1 MQRSV
6 EIAEASAVLEAQI
19 VEVTHKGDA
28 QEVEAKIAEATHK
41 GDAQEVEVP
50 SSAMLQ
56 AQTADTVVEA
66 VLEAQPAHAV
76 LDTVPKAQ
84 IAEADNEVLRLSHA
98 LLIQEPSCSRV
109 LARTATVILRR
120 HKTPK
125 DGTYN
130 IMESRS
136 GGVIVGHCTVSGHEI
151 ISTVEHFNALQHLHG
166 FEKVTHVLPG
176 FKWNK
181 WGANTARSKLYAVH
195 VVDVV
200 KYKHPFLYVCQPSRS
215 NCTVSLTQSVVP
227 AELPQK
233 RDLFHTALY
242 YLSRLSEAD
251 KIQLADLASFLDQ
264 KVVPIMT
271 VCSGLDGPADAART
285 LLSAIAHMQNKT
297 IGFRHILAV
306 ECDENKIK
314 YLLRAFTGEHAPE
327 MLLDNVD
334 AFLAGYGFDR
344 VTDTQKNLPD
354 IKPALGIVGFECDD
368 LSSENVK
375 KEQLA
380 SCLETDGSGVSNH
393 TFRVGLLKAM
403 DMMDPGVYIWENT
416 VPITWSRTKEDGT
429 KAKPQVEVVEKELQ
443 ARGRTVEHRSFD
455 SRRFLVPQRRNRVYG
470 SADLGGD
477 EDYPAK
483 VAATSAAL
491 ENSIQMPMSTP
502 LSFKR

>member
-6 EIAEASAVLEAQI
+6 EIAPE
-19 VEVTHKGDA
+19 
-28 QEVEAKIAEATHK
+28 
-41 GDAQEVEVP
+41 
-50 SSAMLQ
+50 
-56 AQTADTVVEA
+56 
-66 VLEAQPAHAV
+66 
-76 LDTVPKAQ
+76 AQ
-84 IAEADNEVLRLSHA
+84 IAEADPGDVLRFTKA

-109 LARTATVILRR
+109 LAHKATVILRR
-120 HKTPK
+120 RNTPK
-125 DGTYN
+125 EGTYS

-136 GGVIVGHCTVSGHEI
+136 GGFILGHCTVSGHELI
-151 ISTVEHFNALQHLHG
+151 ANLQQFNELKPLHG
-166 FEKVTHVLPG
+166 FEKLNHVFPG
-176 FKWNK
+176 FKWNYGK
-181 WGANTARSKLYAVH
+181 TWLQLQLYAVH
-195 VVDVV
+195 IVDVV
-200 KYKHPFLYVCQPSRS
+200 KYAHPFLYVRQPSRS
-215 NCTVSLTQSVVP
+215 NCTLPLMQSVDP

-233 RDLFHTALY
+233 RSLFHTALY
-242 YLSRLSEAD
+242 YLRRLSEAD
-251 KIQLADLASFLDQ
+251 KILLADLASFLDQ
-264 KVVPIMT
+264 KVVPFMT

-285 LLSAIAHMQNKT
+285 LLSAIAHMFNKT
-297 IGFRHILAV
+297 IVFRHILVV
-306 ECDENKIK
+306 ECDESKIK
-314 YLLRAFTGEHAPE
+314 YLLRAFTGEHKPE

-334 AFLAGYGFDR
+334 AFLAGHGFDR

-368 LSSENVK
+368 LSSENVN

-380 SCLETDGSGVSNH
+380 SCLETDGSGGSNH

-502 LSFKR
+502 SDSKGDRSMLCVCVCEPVCGCVCVCLCKHKCMSVPLCVWCAKFSIVRKFDVHKS

>member
-6 EIAEASAVLEAQI
+6 EIAKAEVPSSAVLEAQI
-19 VEVTHKGDA
+19 
-28 QEVEAKIAEATHK
+28 AEATNK
-41 GDAQEVEVP
+41 RDTQEVEVP

-66 VLEAQPAHAV
+66 VLEAQTAHAV
-76 LDTVPKAQ
+76 LDTVPEAQ
-84 IAEADNEVLRLSHA
+84 IAEADPGDVLMLSHA
-98 LLIQEPSCSRV
+98 FVIQEPSCSRV
-109 LARTATVILRR
+109 LARKATVVLRLR
-120 HKTPK
+120 KTPK

-136 GGVIVGHCTVSGHEI
+136 GGMIFGHCTVRGRELI
-151 ISTVEHFNALQHLHG
+151 RDVQHFKALKPLHG
-166 FEKVTHVLPG
+166 FEQVIHALPR
-176 FKWNK
+176 FKWK
-181 WGANTARSKLYAVH
+181 GKAQLYAVH

-200 KYKHPFLYVCQPSRS
+200 KYTHPFLHVQPSKS
-215 NCTVSLTQSVVP
+215 NCIVSLTQSADP

-233 RDLFHTALY
+233 RGLFHTALY
-242 YLSRLSEAD
+242 YMSRLSEAD
-251 KIQLADLASFLDQ
+251 KLELADLAEFLDQ
-264 KVVPIMT
+264 KVVPFMT

-285 LLSAIAHMQNKT
+285 LLSAIASQFCKT

-306 ECDENKIK
+306 ECDESKIQ

-334 AFLAGYGFDR
+334 AFEAGHGFDG
-344 VTDTQKNLPD
+344 VTDTEKNLPD
-354 IKPALGIVGFECDD
+354 IKPAFGIVGFECDD
-368 LSSENVK
+368 LSSENVN
-375 KEQLA
+375 KEKLA
-380 SCLETDGSGVSNH
+380 SCLETDGSGGSNH

-416 VPITWSRTKEDGT
+416 VPITWSRTKADGT

-443 ARGRTVEHRSFD
+443 ARGRTVEHKQVD

-502 LSFKR
+502 LRFKR

>member
-1 MQRSV
+1 MFVNSCPLVQTSV
-6 EIAEASAVLEAQI
+6 EIAEASAVPEPQI

-50 SSAMLQ
+50 SPSSARLQ
-56 AQTADTVVEA
+56 ARAFV
-66 VLEAQPAHAV
+66 
-76 LDTVPKAQ
+76 
-84 IAEADNEVLRLSHA
+84 IS
-98 LLIQEPSCSRV
+98 EPSCSRI
-109 LARTATVILRR
+109 LNRKATVVLRLR
-120 HKTPK
+120 KTPK

-136 GGVIVGHCTVSGHEI
+136 GGMIYGHCTVRGREVI
-151 ISTVEHFNALQHLHG
+151 RDVQHFKELKPLHG
-166 FEKVTHVLPG
+166 FEQVIHALPR
-176 FKWNK
+176 FKWK
-181 WGANTARSKLYAVH
+181 GKSKLYAVY

-200 KYKHPFLYVCQPSRS
+200 KYAHPFLHVCQPSRS
-215 NCTVSLTQSVVP
+215 NCRVSLKQSVDP

-233 RDLFHTALY
+233 RSLFHTALY
-242 YLSRLSEAD
+242 YLRRLSEAD
-251 KIQLADLASFLDQ
+251 KILLADLASFLDQ
-264 KVVPIMT
+264 KVVPFMT

-285 LLSAIAHMQNKT
+285 LLSAIASQFCKT

-306 ECDENKIK
+306 ECDESKIQ

-334 AFLAGYGFDR
+334 AFEAGHGFDR
-344 VTDTQKNLPD
+344 VTDTEKNLPD
-354 IKPALGIVGFECDD
+354 IKPAFGIVGFECDD
-368 LSSENVK
+368 LSSENVN
-375 KEQLA
+375 KEKLA
-380 SCLETDGSGVSNH
+380 SCLETDGSGGSNH

-416 VPITWSRTKEDGT
+416 VPITWSRTKADGT

-443 ARGRTVEHRSFD
+443 ARGRTVEHRLFD

-502 LSFKR
+502 LRFKR

>member
-6 EIAEASAVLEAQI
+6 EIAEASAVLKAQI
-19 VEVTHKGDA
+19 ED
-28 QEVEAKIAEATHK
+28 ATHK
-41 GDAQEVEVP
+41 GDVQDVDVP
-50 SSAMLQ
+50 TSA
-56 AQTADTVVEA
+56 
-66 VLEAQPAHAV
+66 
-76 LDTVPKAQ
+76 VPEAQ
-84 IAEADNEVLRLSHA
+84 IAEADPGDVLRLSHA

-109 LARTATVILRR
+109 LDRTATVILRR
-120 HKTPK
+120 RKTPK

-130 IMESRS
+130 IIESRS
-136 GGVIVGHCTVSGHEI
+136 GGVIVGHCTVSGHELI
-151 ISTVEHFNALQHLHG
+151 ANVEHFNALRHLHG
-166 FEKVTHVLPG
+166 FEKVTHVLPN

-181 WGANTARSKLYAVH
+181 WSKTKSQLYAVH

-200 KYKHPFLYVCQPSRS
+200 KYKHPFLSVGEPSRS
-215 NCTVSLTQSVVP
+215 NCTLSLTQSVDP

-285 LLSAIAHMQNKT
+285 LLSAIAHVQNKT
-297 IGFRHILAV
+297 IFFRHILAV

-334 AFLAGYGFDR
+334 AFLAGHGFDR

-368 LSSENVK
+368 LSSENVN

-380 SCLETDGSGVSNH
+380 SCLETDGSGRSNH

-416 VPITWSRTKEDGT
+416 VPITWSRTKADGT

-491 ENSIQMPMSTP
+491 QNSIQMPMSTP
-502 LSFKR
+502 LRFKM